1 MKTIS
6 RHIIF
11 ALFVGVRV
19 QTFAADEVDRFVGE
33 YKRATGEIEK
43 RTVCLNFVD
52 AGLLYDG
59 APIADVRKVF
69 QQEFEDMDWD
79 EKSNHLAIV
88 HFVPPKR
95 TSSPM
100 QPNLWTRWYLALTY
114 RSDGTVMQYSL
125 SNEDKDRTARLR
137 GARRLREG
145 RTNEDVGLPVVEIGT
160 NSNRGTSNKQK
171 DDKQ

>member
-6 RHIIF
+6 SCIIF
-11 ALFVGVRV
+11 AVFIVIRA
-19 QTFAADEVDRFVGE
+19 QTFAADEVDRFVAE

-43 RTVCLNFVD
+43 RTVCLNFID

-59 APIADVRKVF
+59 APMADVRKVF
-69 QQEFEDMDWD
+69 QQDFEDMDMD

-95 TSSPM
+95 TSSPL
-100 QPNLWTRWYLALTY
+100 QPALWTGWYLALTY
-114 RSDGTVMQYSL
+114 RPDGTVMHYSL

-137 GARRLREG
+137 IARRIREG

-160 NSNRGTSNKQK
+160 NSNHGASNKQK
-171 DDKQ
+171 DEKQ